1 MIEPRP
7 ADQQGETRFRG
18 VTSRHHFCYGPYQS
32 PDRINWGRLRAFNRL
47 EVAPGGERGPNF
59 LGAME
64 VLLLAETGAAL
75 VQCGGERILARPG
88 EIVHLRMRGGDD
100 FGLGNRGS
108 QVAGLTELWLTSDEW
123 SGPSQMS
130 RQRWHHTEG
139 LIASSSVE
147 DAPAILLRTGASL
160 RFVQSEAAG
169 RFCSVP
175 LGSRHAYVCAMAGN
189 ILACD
194 VELGANDAL
203 ALADEPRADLT
214 MRAGATCLV
223 LEC

>member
-1 MIEPRP
+1 
-7 ADQQGETRFRG
+7 
-18 VTSRHHFCYGPYQS
+18 
-32 PDRINWGRLRAFNRL
+32 
-47 EVAPGGERGPNF
+47 
-59 LGAME
+59 ME
-64 VLLLAETGAAL
+64 VLLIAETGAAL

-88 EIVHLRMRGGDD
+88 EIIHLRMRGGDD
-100 FGLGNRGS
+100 FGLVNRGS
-108 QVAGLTELWLTSDEW
+108 QVAGLIELWLTSDEW

-130 RQRWHHTEG
+130 RQRWNHTEG
-139 LIASSSVE
+139 LVASSRVE
-147 DAPAILLRTGASL
+147 DAPAILLGTGASL
-160 RFVQSEAAG
+160 RFVQSEG
-169 RFCSVP
+169 RRFCSLP
-175 LGSRHAYVCAMAGN
+175 LGSRHSYVCAMAGS